1 MPRRRGP
8 SLIAAASLVAA
19 TSVGVAPAQA
29 AGVWQPHVDPT
40 FTWQWQITG
49 TVDTNVTPAAM
60 FDIDEQDAV
69 PTTQTVTSG
78 LGKSTW
84 SKGPNATAIATLH
97 GKNKIVICYLDSG
110 AWESYRPDASLFP
123 ASVKGNSTGWSGERW
138 LDIRSPAWP
147 KFAPLIWARMDLAK
161 KIGCDGI
168 EPDQNNPIGNNPGFP
183 ITLADQKAWY
193 IEVARQAHI
202 RGLSVG
208 QKNGVE
214 TTDADTAAAFDWNLN
229 EECNQYEECDTLQPF
244 LSAHKLVLNVE
255 YKGTVSATSGFCS
268 KASALGISP
277 MKKKLSGRPR
287 KFLGSWGERRRAAA
301 EVMMFWLRYRLR

>member
-1 MPRRRGP
+1 MPRRRAP
-8 SLIAAASLVAA
+8 SLIAVASLVAA
-19 TSVGVAPAQA
+19 TLVGVAPAQA
-29 AGVWQPHVDPT
+29 AGVWQPPVDPT
-40 FTWQWQITG
+40 YKWQWQITG

-97 GKNKIVICYLDSG
+97 GKGKIVICYLDSG

-147 KFAPLIWARMDLAK
+147 KFALLIWARMDLAK

-193 IEVARQAHI
+193 LEVARQAHI

-244 LSAHKLVLNVE
+244 LSANKLVLNVE

-268 KASALGISP
+268 KARALGISP
-277 MKKKLSGRPR
+277 MKKKSS
-287 KFLGSWGERRRAAA
+287 LGVYR
-301 EVMMFWLRYRLR
+301 EVCPDQP

>member
-1 MPRRRGP
+1 MPKTRRRVP
-8 SLIAAASLVAA
+8 SLVAVASLAAA
-19 TSVGVAPAQA
+19 TLVGVAPAQA
-29 AGVWQPHVDPT
+29 AGIWQPHVDPT
-40 FTWQWQITG
+40 FKWQWQITG

-60 FDIDEQDAV
+60 YDIDEQDAV
-69 PTTQTVTSG
+69 PTTQTVTSGLG

-147 KFAPLIWARMDLAK
+147 NFAPLIWARMDLAK

-193 IEVARQAHI
+193 LEVARQAHI
-202 RGLSVG
+202 RGLSVT
-208 QKNGVE
+208 VE
-214 TTDADTAAAFDWNLN
+214 SIETGAQLIRLRRLG
-229 EECNQYEECDTLQPF
+229 CDTGQGWLFAP
-244 LSAHKLVLNVE
+244 AVHPEDIPGLVHAP
-255 YKGTVSATSGFCS
+255 SWSMDP
-268 KASALGISP
+268 SP
-277 MKKKLSGRPR
+277 PH
-287 KFLGSWGERRRAAA
+287 
-301 EVMMFWLRYRLR
+301 

>member
-1 MPRRRGP
+1 MPRRRVP
-8 SLIAAASLVAA
+8 SLIAVASLVAA
-19 TSVGVAPAQA
+19 TLVGVAPAQA
-29 AGVWQPHVDPT
+29 AGVWQPPVDPT
-40 FTWQWQITG
+40 YKWQWQITG

-147 KFAPLIWARMDLAK
+147 KFALLIWARMDLAK

-168 EPDQNNPIGNNPGFP
+168 EPIRTTRSATTPASRSLSPIRRPGISRLP
-183 ITLADQKAWY
+183 GKPTSAACPS
-193 IEVARQAHI
+193 ARRTGSRPLTRTPPPPSI
-202 RGLSVG
+202 
-208 QKNGVE
+208 
-214 TTDADTAAAFDWNLN
+214 
-229 EECNQYEECDTLQPF
+229 
-244 LSAHKLVLNVE
+244 
-255 YKGTVSATSGFCS
+255 GTSTKSATSTR
-268 KASALGISP
+268 SATRCNHSSLPTS
-277 MKKKLSGRPR
+277 SC
-287 KFLGSWGERRRAAA
+287 
-301 EVMMFWLRYRLR
+301 